1 MGNKVVERLGN
12 ALTRFAMA
20 DEVENLE
27 KIMDRCLRTPAIF
40 KACFKMLPE
49 YKRNAIIDLINSTKD
64 EG

>member
-1 MGNKVVERLGN
+1 MENNIMERLGN
-12 ALTRFAMA
+12 ALAKVAMA
-20 DEVENLE
+20 DEIENLE